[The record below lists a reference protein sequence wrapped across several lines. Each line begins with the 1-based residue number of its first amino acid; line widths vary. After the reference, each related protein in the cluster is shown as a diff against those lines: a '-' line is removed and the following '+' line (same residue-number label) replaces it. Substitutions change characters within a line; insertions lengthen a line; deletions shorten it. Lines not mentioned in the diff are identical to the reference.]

1 MKGVIGWL
9 GRTGLI
15 YLLLCAAIAFFVFG
29 WPALTGQFS
38 GEDLRRDAMSVAE
51 VRAQLSE
58 ERDAAQATLESR
70 VSRLDGAGRA
80 AIEQRLEAAREERIA
95 LAPQLAEEP
104 GWLDSVRPSRILER
118 KRVELRV
125 AALDAEIAA
134 LQSAR
139 EGTLARTALAR
150 AEERLQRY
158 ERIPTEN
165 AVAVSRELCFSAR
178 EALTEFDRQE
188 PIERGL
194 REIVLRERQRL
205 EERRDTRCEAAD
217 ARADRRELG
226 LAARRALEAE
236 RERVAALEEVR
247 TQVLPDPAAGLSD
260 TTLRDIAWRAFLALL
275 AVLLLP
281 FAIRTLFYYAL
292 APLVARGPPIC
303 LAGPS
308 GLARSP
314 RAETGSSPTLAV
326 TLNEGEELLVRQS
339 YLQSSP
345 AGAEMRTQWLLSW
358 RNILTSL
365 ASGMAFLTRGRNEV
379 RGTGVRFGISA
390 RDDPFAEI
398 ARIDLTS
405 GEALVLQ
412 PRALAAIV
420 QPVGKPM
427 QIRSRWR
434 LFSLHAWL
442 TFQLRFLVF
451 HGPGALIVKGGRGV
465 RVERAEAGRRFG
477 QDQLVGF
484 SAHTA
489 YTVTRSETFL
499 PYFFGREPLFLDR
512 VADTD
517 AREPGILVIEEAPLA
532 GRRKGVRGGLEG
544 AFDALL
550 KAFGI

>member
-1 MKGVIGWL
+1 MKGVLGWL
-9 GRTGLI
+9 GRTGLL
-15 YLLLCAAIAFFVFG
+15 YLLLCAAIAFFVFA
-29 WPALTGQFS
+29 WPAMTGQFS
-38 GEDLRRDAMSVAE
+38 GEDLRADAMSVGE
-51 VRAQLSE
+51 VRARLAE
-58 ERDAAQATLESR
+58 DRDAAQAALETR
-70 VSRLDGAGRA
+70 VSRLDGAGRE
-80 AIEQRLEAAREERIA
+80 AIEQRLEAAREERAA

-104 GWLDSVRPSRILER
+104 GWLDRVRPSRILDR
-118 KRVELRV
+118 KRVELRI

-150 AEERLQRY
+150 AEERLQRF

-178 EALTEFDRQE
+178 DALTEFDRQE

-194 REIVLRERQRL
+194 REIVLRERQVL

-226 LAARRALEAE
+226 LAARRALEAG

-260 TTLRDIAWRAFLALL
+260 TTLRDIAWRAFVALL
-275 AVLLLP
+275 AVLLVP

-292 APLVARGPPIC
+292 APVVARGTPIR

-308 GLARSP
+308 GLARGP
-314 RAETGSSPTLAV
+314 RTEAGSSPTLAV
-326 TLNEGEELLVRQS
+326 TLQEGEELLVRQS

-345 AGAEMRTQWLLSW
+345 AGADMRTQWLLSW
-358 RNILTSL
+358 RNALTSL
-365 ASGMAFLTRGRNEV
+365 ASGMAFLTRGR
-379 RGTGVRFGISA
+379 GMGARFGISA

-398 ARIDLTS
+398 ARIDLAA

-442 TFQLRFLVF
+442 TFQLRYLVF

-512 VADTD
+512 VADADTRD
-517 AREPGILVIEEAPLA
+517 PGILVIEEAPMA
-532 GRRKGVRGGLEG
+532 GRRKGVRSGLEG
-544 AFDALL
+544 AFDAVL